1 MSKPNYRKWILEAI
15 DSLQSSK
22 TRPDMQRICGRLKRK
37 HGSDPFRTRAELEK
51 LVQKK
56 KVDKVIC
63 MGSISYRNPAKKV
76 QRKRQKKSELTPDCS
91 SEQAKYEDKEPKPTQ
106 AMQNLYLQTPT
117 QSPVTATVLDNS
129 AGGFNTQHSKNMD
142 RIFQERL
149 IDEMR
154 RHNEHSKNLPKVTP
168 WKEIARKLGEDKITC
183 STKWKY
189 LRRKYVKA
197 TKKGTVIPPSSILA
211 KMHWLSPY
219 VASDVPKGIKC
230 PRVSSPSKLLTD
242 NSEHTQANTSTS
254 GGFSRTGSELRIVLL
269 GKTGVGKSATGNTIL
284 GNEAFIEGFS
294 WDSVTLVT
302 KRETANVFGRQITVI
317 DTPGLLDTSKTAT
330 EFKSEIERCVDF
342 SLPGPHAFLLVIRLD
357 VKSTEEEMNAVKWI
371 HENFS
376 PNATQF
382 TIVLFTHGDILKGRT
397 MENVLN
403 EKVQTLIDS
412 CEGGY
417 HTFNNA
423 QREDQT
429 QVKELLKKI
438 DTMVEQN
445 DGEYYTNK
453 KYQEALTKIREKEI
467 ADKMRA
473 LQQELDELNR
483 SIMNPPNDKKHT
495 QEEQKPFV
503 QRVQPIVSNT
513 WHESKSGNTDSAS
526 SNGKGAKRPRMSFP
540 PNTQTSTSGLS
551 QANKSPTNRHYVT
564 GYKPLQMAACQA
576 PAAAGVS
583 TVDTS
588 HTVMT
593 SVSQLLRKT
602 LDNLPE
608 NDFKRFKHCGANR
621 SVTVPQQGLDANVD
635 SAQERIS
642 NVLKDKMKRKVQYIM
657 EGNENRQEKKLL
669 NQIYTKV
676 YITEGETRVV
686 NEHEITQID
695 SATKMQSR
703 HGKEIECN
711 NLFQQ
716 DRGTRTV
723 LTKGNA
729 GIGKTVC
736 VHKFILDWVE
746 EEANHNV
753 KFIFVL
759 PFRELSLLTGEFS
772 FHELLVEFHRELN
785 NLNNPDIYDSNK
797 TLFIL
802 DGLDESRFRLD
813 FSKKMVADMHMS
825 TTVDVLITSL
835 IKGKLFESSL
845 LWITSRPAAVTQTLL
860 SHIDQ
865 ITEVRGFNDE
875 QKEEYF
881 HKRISDPA
889 LAKTIISHIK
899 ASRILYTMCHIPLFC
914 WITATVFQKMLAQED
929 RSEIPKTLTSM
940 YCNFLLIQTD
950 RTHKKTYDASEM
962 NRQKLL
968 ECNSEVILK
977 IAKLAFTQL
986 DKDRV
991 IFCEEDLKECGIGAN
1006 DPLVSGMCTEILK
1019 EESDCYV
1026 NNLHEKMYY
1035 FVHLSIQEFLAA
1047 FFAFHCYLSMNLKPI
1062 KMFLAQKNKPMPDDL
1077 KLDDL
1082 LKMAVNKALD
1092 SKNGH
1097 YDLFV
1102 RFLHG
1107 ISLESNQ
1114 RILGGL
1120 LPRSESDPETMG
1132 RIISNLK
1139 KVQRRNI
1146 SAERCMNLFHCLS
1159 EMNDRSVHEEV
1170 QGFLNSENSGS
1181 VKMLSLAHCSALAY
1195 MLNLSDD
1202 IQDKFDLKK
1211 YNTSDEGR
1219 KRLVPAVKNCR
1230 KADLAGCKLTE
1241 NSCDTVASALQ
1252 SADSALRELDLS
1264 DNDLQDSGIEI
1275 LCSGLK
1281 STNCKLE
1288 KLRLSCCGITETG
1301 CKALA
1306 SALHSNP
1313 SYLRELDLSCN
1324 YPGVEG
1330 KAILSKTP
1338 KKLRCAISFD
1348 SEAEYWLKSGLR
1360 KYACKITLDR
1370 NTAHKK
1376 LSWKNHKVSVEKQ
1389 DQKYPNH
1396 PERFQHCQQ
1405 VLCSEGLTGKAY
1417 WEVDWSGRA
1426 TIGVAYKS
1434 IHRDGQDD
1442 NRIGCNNKSW
1452 GLEQFITS
1460 FDAKHNNNTETISTP
1475 RSKSGRLGVFLDWKS
1490 GTLSFYNISSG
1501 ALTHLHTFLARF
1513 VEPLY
1518 PAFEVLESVTLC
1530 QVKEH
1535 TKRQDSES

>member
-1 MSKPNYRKWILEAI
+1 MSKPKYRKWILEAI
-15 DSLQSSK
+15 DSLQSIK
-22 TRPDMQRICGRLKRK
+22 TRPDMQRICARLKRK

-63 MGSISYRNPAKKV
+63 KGSISYRNPAKKV
-76 QRKRQKKSELTPDCS
+76 QRKRQKKSELTPGCS

-106 AMQNLYLQTPT
+106 TMQNLYLQTPT
-117 QSPVTATVLDNS
+117 QSPATATVLENS

-154 RHNEHSKNLPKVTP
+154 RHNEDSKNLPKVTP

-219 VASDVPKGIKC
+219 VASDVPKGIKR
-230 PRVSSPSKLLTD
+230 PRISSPSKSLTD
-242 NSEHTQANTSTS
+242 NSEHTHANTSSS

-317 DTPGLLDTSKTAT
+317 DTPGLLDVSKTAT
-330 EFKSEIERCVDF
+330 EFKSEIGRCVDF
-342 SLPGPHAFLLVIRLD
+342 SLPGPHVFLLMIRLD
-357 VKSTEEEMNAVKWI
+357 VKSTEEDMNAVKWI
-371 HENFS
+371 HENFG

-382 TIVLFTHGDILKGRT
+382 TMVLFTHGDILKGRT
-397 MENVLN
+397 MESVLN
-403 EKVQTLIDS
+403 EKVQALIDS

-429 QVKELLKKI
+429 QVKELLEKI
-438 DTMVEQN
+438 DTMVEKN

-453 KYQEALTKIREKEI
+453 KYQEALVKIREKEI

-495 QEEQKPFV
+495 QEEQKKPFV

-513 WHESKSGNTDSAS
+513 WHESKSVHTDSAS
-526 SNGKGAKRPRMSFP
+526 SNGKGAKRPRMSSP
-540 PNTQTSTSGLS
+540 PNAQTSTSGLS

-608 NDFKRFKHCGANR
+608 NDFKRFKHCGAQR
-621 SVTVPQQGLDANVD
+621 TVTVPQQGSNANVD
-635 SAQERIS
+635 SAIEKIS
-642 NVLKDKMKRKVQYIM
+642 KVLKDKMKSKVQYIM
-657 EGNENRQEKKLL
+657 EGNENRYNKKLL

-676 YITEGETRVV
+676 YVTEGETKIV
-686 NEHEITQID
+686 NEHEIIQID
-695 SATKMQSR
+695 SATKTQSR

-716 DRGTRTV
+716 DRRVRTV

-746 EEANHNV
+746 GEANHNI
-753 KFIFVL
+753 KLILVL
-759 PFRELSLLTGEFS
+759 PFRELSLLTGEYS
-772 FHELLVEFHRELN
+772 FHKLLVEFHRELN
-785 NLNNPDIYDSNK
+785 NLNNPDIYDSKK

-813 FSKKMVADMHMS
+813 FSKKMVADMQIS

-835 IKGKLFESSL
+835 IKGKLLESAL
-845 LWITSRPAAVTQTLL
+845 LWITSRPAAVTQPLL
-860 SHIDQ
+860 SHVDQ
-865 ITEVRGFNDE
+865 ITEVRGFNDP

-881 HKRISDPA
+881 RRRISDPA
-889 LAKTIISHIK
+889 QASAIIAHIK
-899 ASRILYTMCHIPLFC
+899 ASRVLYIMCHIPLFC
-914 WITATVFQKMLAQED
+914 WITATVFQKILAQGD
-929 RSEIPKTLTSM
+929 SSEIPKTLTSM
-940 YCNFLLIQTD
+940 YCHFLLIQTD
-950 RTHKKTYDASEM
+950 MTHKKNHVADEM

-968 ECNSEVILK
+968 ECNRQVILK
-977 IAKLAFTQL
+977 VAKLAFTQL
-986 DKDRV
+986 HKERV
-991 IFCEEDLKECGIGAN
+991 IFCEEDLTECGIGAN
-1006 DPLVSGMCTEILK
+1006 DSLVSGMCTEILK

-1026 NNLHEKMYY
+1026 NNFHKKMYY

-1047 FFAFHCYLSMNLKPI
+1047 FFVFHCYLSKNLNPI
-1062 KMFLAQKNKPMPDDL
+1062 EIFLAQTQKNKPMPYDL
-1077 KLDDL
+1077 TLEDL
-1082 LKMAVNKALD
+1082 LKGTVNKALD

-1097 YDLFV
+1097 FDLFV

-1107 ISLESNQ
+1107 MSLETNQ

-1120 LPRSESDPETMG
+1120 LPHSGSDPETMG

-1170 QGFLNSENSGS
+1170 QGFLNSEKGS
-1181 VKMLSLAHCSALAY
+1181 VKTLSLAHCSALAY
-1195 MLNLSDD
+1195 MLQLSDEV
-1202 IQDKFDLKK
+1202 QDEFDLKK
-1211 YNTSDEGR
+1211 YNTSDEGY

-1241 NSCDTVASALQ
+1241 NSCDIVASALQ
-1252 SADSALRELDLS
+1252 SANSPLRVLDLS
-1264 DNDLQDSGIEI
+1264 DNDLQDSGIKI
-1275 LCSGLK
+1275 ICSGLK

-1288 KLRLSCCGITETG
+1288 KLKLSCCGVTQIG
-1301 CKALA
+1301 CEALA
-1306 SALHSNP
+1306 SALHANP
-1313 SYLRELDLSCN
+1313 SYLTELDLSRN

-1330 KAILSKTP
+1330 WAILSKMQLQ
-1338 KKLRCAISFD
+1338 LRCAMSFD

-1360 KYACKITLDR
+1360 KYACKITLDP
-1370 NTAHKK
+1370 NTTHKK
-1376 LSWKNHKVSVEKQ
+1376 LSWRNQKVSVEKENQRYQ
-1389 DQKYPNH
+1389 DH
-1396 PERFQHCQQ
+1396 PDRFQHCQQ
-1405 VLCSEGLTGKAY
+1405 FLCTEGLTGKAY

-1426 TIGVAYKS
+1426 AVGVAYKS
-1434 IHRDGQDD
+1434 IRRDGQDISK
-1442 NRIGCNNKSW
+1442 IGCNDKSW
-1452 GLEQFITS
+1452 CLERFITLFS
-1460 FDAKHNNNTETISTP
+1460 AKHNNNTETISTP
-1475 RSKSGRLGVFLDWKS
+1475 RSTSGRLGVFLDWKG

-1501 ALTHLHTFLARF
+1501 ALTHLHTFHARF

-1518 PAFEVLESVTLC
+1518 PAFEVSKSVTLC
-1530 QVKEH
+1530 QLKEH
-1535 TKRQDSES
+1535 TK